1 MSNIVGINQ
10 RISFNIASQA
20 IDAVLNDTYTLDFA
34 ADLAAT
40 EFNGPNIIKKVQHYI
55 GKLTARNPLL
65 DYVKEHRSDYKT
77 AIKLPGDK
85 AIIYTALI
93 NAAYPF
99 GYEIT
104 SLLGK
109 YFNIQDEI
117 SINLIKSK
125 LAVNY
130 SNNRAFVNG
139 INSIIP
145 MYVDAGLIIR
155 DRIGVYKKSSIDIT
169 TDFSSE
175 LYLKSFM
182 VNNPHLSDID
192 ETEMKHPYMEF
203 LKPSDM

>member
-1 MSNIVGINQ
+1 MSNTVGINQ

-20 IDAVLNDTYTLDFA
+20 IDALLNDTYTPEFA
-34 ADLAAT
+34 ADLAST
-40 EFNGPNIIKKVQHYI
+40 EFNGANTIKKVQHYI

-65 DYVKEHRSDYKT
+65 GFIKEHRSEYKT
-77 AIKLPGDK
+77 AIKYPGDK

-104 SLLGK
+104 SFLGK
-109 YFNIQDEI
+109 FFNVQDEI

-125 LAVNY
+125 LAVSY

-155 DRIGVYKKSSIDIT
+155 DRIGVYKKNTLEISS
-169 TDFSSE
+169 DFAKN
-175 LYLKSFM
+175 LYYKSFSI
-182 VNNPHLSDID
+182 NNPYLHEEDILD
-192 ETEMKHPYMEF
+192 MEHPYFEF
-203 LKPSDM
+203 LR